1 MQVNSCVLKHLFLE
15 GVQQPK
21 KIAFKTPEML
31 SPTRYQYRVFKI
43 SWLTLH
49 KTYIYMSLLEN
60 KRTTKKELSLPGRKP
75 GGCVY
80 GHLVR
85 GQWFEKKCLYRLI
98 SLLLCVAGVVVHCS
112 VLQLTRPTALSLWV
126 AVCCSVLQYVAAEYS
141 RFPGLVCRG

>member
-43 SWLTLH
+43 SWLTLR

-98 SLLLCVAGVVVHCS
+98 SLLLCVAVCCSALQCIAAHKTYCIVTLGCS
-112 VLQLTRPTALSLWV
+112 VLQCF
-126 AVCCSVLQYVAAEYS
+126 AVCCSRVY